1 MIERIFK
8 ILSLYGSVFL
18 EGAWGTIWI
27 SFIVVLFGTL
37 LGGLLALGKMN
48 KNKIL
53 NSFINLYVEVIRG
66 TPILLQLY
74 FFTYGVSQ
82 FIPID
87 LSDVVW
93 VIMALIINSSAYVAE
108 VFRSGINAVNKG
120 QFEAA
125 ESLGLS
131 HSNMMRKIILPQAIK
146 NILPALGNEFVTM
159 IKETS
164 LASIFFITS
173 LMTAE
178 SIVSG
183 RTSLKIESLIIV
195 GAIYLMMTFPLSKLV
210 QHYERK
216 FAKND

>member
-8 ILSLYGSVFL
+8 ILSRYGSVFL

>member
-8 ILSLYGSVFL
+8 ILSRYGSVFL

-131 HSNMMRKIILPQAIK
+131 HSNMMKKIILPQAIK